1 MLRQAVLHRLALG
14 ALVLL
19 LDWLDYSHALR
30 LYSTSY
36 YIVAIGVLF
45 AAVGLWVG
53 YRLTWAPRSA
63 TSVPND
69 DAVAS
74 LGISAREIEVL
85 RLVAA
90 GQSNKVIARTLS
102 NSPNAVKTRVSRVFE
117 KLDVNSRTQAVERA
131 RARNILP

>member
-1 MLRQAVLHRLALG
+1 VLRQAVLYGLALG

-30 LYSTSY
+30 LYSISY

-69 DAVAS
+69 VAVAS

-102 NSPNAVKTRVSRVFE
+102 NSPNAVKTRGSRVFE
-117 KLDVNSRTQAVERA
+117 KLDVNSRTEAVERA
-131 RARNILP
+131 RGLDILP